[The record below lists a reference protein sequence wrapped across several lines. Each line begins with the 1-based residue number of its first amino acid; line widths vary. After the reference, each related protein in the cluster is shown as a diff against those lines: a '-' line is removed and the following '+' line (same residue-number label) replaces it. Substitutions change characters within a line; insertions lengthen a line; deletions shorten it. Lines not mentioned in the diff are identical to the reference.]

1 MSTQDSTTKKYFSDG
16 SQSGFSINPV
26 IRVHTLDVG
35 HQPTLSFATTVPLQ
49 HTESTFLAP
58 QTLSAKPQA
67 SFGVTSTVSTLYPT
81 NVVVLTSSSRDPQS
95 INSQTWIG
103 SETSLSLLSS
113 TTTESA
119 SATSNLGAGF
129 AALGSTQ
136 YVQTTATVDTLVG
149 ISTSVTASDTLFVP
163 DPVTTLVFPSPTLS
177 SEPTIQR
184 ISYLPSPTAAARAIS
199 ANTSSVDGVSVARL
213 GGGIA
218 GGILFCALFFF
229 FLKMLVSSKRASEA
243 TNDNDIDLEE
253 ICRRKGIPVNIPDR
267 SNPSVQRIQRMSM
280 RHLSHR
286 DRSNEPTQ
294 LPYDSGLP
302 PNSLQTLYPNTM
314 LSTGQ
319 THTPPFSD
327 YILPQIRRE
336 GLLDV
341 SQSIQTSSYLE
352 GTYRGSA
359 ERNRDTGCSDSLFT
373 NELLGNSR
381 EFSRSYYAPMRTSYI
396 PANTGMSSSSANRAH
411 IVDLPDMNSK
421 GRAMT
426 TTSGAGEEKMTK
438 IQNYRRPGE
447 TTELMNPMI
456 PNLLDPPVKAA
467 EWEISRPETLH
478 TNAALHTDDTVAY
491 GHINRIMLRHAS
503 LFSTSDSEPTRKNTT
518 SSIYRSTYSSLAN
531 GTDVFSGPE
540 SAQIRS
546 MPRDPHSSK
555 YYTTSTIGQVIDTY
569 DFTHAGKT
577 KKKTSVLHLQ
587 SISKYVAMMNDELS
601 LDKDDLVDI
610 YQMFPDGWGYGE
622 NKSTGA
628 RGMCPINFL
637 TSREPKRAE

>member
-267 SNPSVQRIQRMSM
+267 SNPSVQRIQ
-280 RHLSHR
+280 
-286 DRSNEPTQ
+286 P
-294 LPYDSGLP
+294 
-302 PNSLQTLYPNTM
+302 
-314 LSTGQ
+314 
-319 THTPPFSD
+319 
-327 YILPQIRRE
+327 
-336 GLLDV
+336 
-341 SQSIQTSSYLE
+341 
-352 GTYRGSA
+352 
-359 ERNRDTGCSDSLFT
+359 
-373 NELLGNSR
+373 
-381 EFSRSYYAPMRTSYI
+381 
-396 PANTGMSSSSANRAH
+396 NTGMSSSSANRAH